1 MSDSVKS
8 NYVVCIGEFYA
19 EWGKGDKFYLINKR
33 AQIEK

>member
-19 EWGKGDKFYLINKR
+19 ERGKGGEFYLIKKR
-33 AQIEK
+33 DQIEK